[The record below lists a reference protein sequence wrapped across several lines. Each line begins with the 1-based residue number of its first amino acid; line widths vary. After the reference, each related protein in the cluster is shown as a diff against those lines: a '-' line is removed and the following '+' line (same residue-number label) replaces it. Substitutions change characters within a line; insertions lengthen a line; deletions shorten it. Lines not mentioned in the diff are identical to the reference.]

1 MNKPKGKIKS
11 KLTPMMEQYL
21 RIKAQHP
28 GRILLYRMGDF
39 YETFYE
45 DAQLAAKIL
54 GITLTTRG
62 KSQGEPVPLAGVPH
76 HSVNTYIHRLIAAGQ
91 SVAICEQVEDPATA
105 KGVVKRAVTEVMTP
119 GTISLEEFLPTASGA
134 YCLALFVGESRTG
147 FALGDISTGELLAGE
162 DNPAQILGLPA
173 RFNVREVVY
182 PEEADTELLQE
193 LKDLYPDLRMES
205 RPPWDFHPEESERRL
220 REHFSVTES
229 PLLGIRETEDKL
241 LRAVGGLLAY
251 FKSLKSED
259 LSFIDRVSF
268 LRHEE
273 TMVLDRLTVENLEL
287 TQTLRG
293 DDQRATLFAVMDH
306 TVTRMGARLLY
317 RRMLAPL
324 LDPQAINAR
333 LDSVERL
340 LEARELR
347 RELRKLLGPVA
358 DLERLSGRLSA
369 LKARPRDLKAL
380 ADTLALLVPIKEL
393 LKVEDAGEL
402 PELRDAVD
410 PLADLRT
417 LLESALAEDLP
428 GKLSDGNFIRGG
440 FDEELDHL
448 RSLTRDGRD
457 WILGQQSSEREKTGI
472 ANLKVGYNR
481 VFGYYIEV
489 SKGQLDKVPESY
501 IAKQTLTGSQRY
513 VTPELKSREEEI
525 LGAEDRRVRREL
537 QIFEDIREASWN
549 CLGAIQENG
558 RALAALDLSA
568 SLAELAERQRYCRPE
583 IDVEPVLEIR
593 DGRHPVVERLLDEDF
608 IANDIYLEPG
618 DRQILLITGPNM
630 GGKSTYLRMAALMVL
645 MAQMGSYVPASVARV
660 GITDKIFTRVGASDN
675 LASGRST
682 FLIEMEETAYIL
694 RNLSS
699 RSLALMDEIGRGT
712 STYDGLS
719 LAWAVL
725 EALHNEEGNKPRTLF
740 ATHYHELTE
749 LESLPRLHNLHV
761 TVKEWQ
767 DKVVFLR
774 KVEAGAAGRSY
785 GIQVARLAG
794 MPSGVIERAFEIL
807 RALENRRGNSERLGV
822 PEVKSPQMDLFSN
835 RGHPMLEEIKNLDT
849 ERLTPLEALNLLTD
863 YRERLHRRKEVE

>member
-1 MNKPKGKIKS
+1 MSRPKSKPKS
-11 KLTPMMEQYL
+11 TLTPMMEQYL

-45 DAQLAAKIL
+45 DAQLAAKVL

-76 HSVNTYIHRLIAAGQ
+76 HSVNTYIHRLIAAGH

-119 GTISLEEFLPTASGA
+119 GTLSLEEFLPAARGA
-134 YCLALFVGESRTG
+134 YCLSIHPGESRCG

-162 DNPAQILGLPA
+162 DHPAQILGLPA
-173 RFNVREVVY
+173 RFNVRELIH
-182 PEEADTELLQE
+182 PEDADGSLMEELRE
-193 LKDLYPDLRMES
+193 LYPDLRMEG
-205 RPPWDFHPEESERRL
+205 RPLWDFHPEDSERRL
-220 REHFSVTES
+220 SEHFSVTETE
-229 PLLGIRETEDKL
+229 LLGIRESEED
-241 LRAVGGLLAY
+241 LRRSMGGLLAY
-251 FKSLKSED
+251 FQALKSED

-268 LRHEE
+268 LRQDE

-287 TQTLRG
+287 TQPLRG
-293 DDQRATLFAVMDH
+293 EDREATLFSIMDH
-306 TVTRMGARLLY
+306 TVTRMGGRLLY
-317 RRMLAPL
+317 RRLLAPL
-324 LDPQAINAR
+324 LDRNRIEAR
-333 LDSVERL
+333 LDAVQRLVE
-340 LEARELR
+340 AGELR
-347 RELRKLLGPVA
+347 RELRKLLRPVA
-358 DLERLSGRLSA
+358 DLERLAGRMSA
-369 LKARPRDLKAL
+369 LRARPRDLKAL
-380 ADTLALLVPIKEL
+380 ADTLALLPPLREL
-393 LKVEDAGEL
+393 LEAEVDAEL
-402 PELRDAVD
+402 AELRELID
-410 PLADLRT
+410 PLDDLRS

-428 GKLSDGNFIRGG
+428 AKLADGNFIRGG
-440 FDEELDHL
+440 FDEELDRL

-457 WILGQQSSEREKTGI
+457 WILGQQESEREKTGI
-472 ANLKVGYNR
+472 GNLKVGYNK

-489 SKGQLDKVPESY
+489 SKGQLDKVPDHY

-513 VTPELKSREEEI
+513 VTPDLKSREEEI

-537 QIFEDIREASWN
+537 ELFEELRETTWSR
-549 CLGAIQENG
+549 LGAIQENG
-558 RALAALDLSA
+558 RALATLDLHA
-568 SLAELAERQRYCRPE
+568 SLAELAEKHRYCRPE
-583 IDVEPVLEIR
+583 IESEPLLEIR
-593 DGRHPVVERLLDEDF
+593 DGRHPVVERLLSEDF
-608 IANDIYLEPG
+608 IANDIFLEPG

-645 MAQMGSYVPASVARV
+645 MAQMGSFVPASAARV
-660 GITDKIFTRVGASDN
+660 GITDKVFTRVGASDN
-675 LASGRST
+675 LARGRST

-694 RNLSS
+694 RNLSP
-699 RSLALMDEIGRGT
+699 RSLVLMDEIGRGT

-725 EALHNEEGNKPRTLF
+725 ESLHLDAGAKPRTLF

-774 KVEAGAAGRSY
+774 KVETGAAGRSY

-794 MPSGVIERAFEIL
+794 MPTEVIDRALEIL
-807 RALENRRGNSERLGV
+807 RALENRKGHGERLDI
-822 PEVKSPQMDLFSN
+822 PEHISPQMDLFSD
-835 RGHPMLEEIKNLDT
+835 RGHPLLEEIQNLDP
-849 ERLTPLEALNLLTD
+849 ERLTPLEALNLLTE

>member
-1 MNKPKGKIKS
+1 
-11 KLTPMMEQYL
+11 
-21 RIKAQHP
+21 
-28 GRILLYRMGDF
+28 
-39 YETFYE
+39 
-45 DAQLAAKIL
+45 
-54 GITLTTRG
+54 
-62 KSQGEPVPLAGVPH
+62 
-76 HSVNTYIHRLIAAGQ
+76 
-91 SVAICEQVEDPATA
+91 
-105 KGVVKRAVTEVMTP
+105 
-119 GTISLEEFLPTASGA
+119 
-134 YCLALFVGESRTG
+134 
-147 FALGDISTGELLAGE
+147 
-162 DNPAQILGLPA
+162 
-173 RFNVREVVY
+173 
-182 PEEADTELLQE
+182 
-193 LKDLYPDLRMES
+193 
-205 RPPWDFHPEESERRL
+205 
-220 REHFSVTES
+220 
-229 PLLGIRETEDKL
+229 
-241 LRAVGGLLAY
+241 
-251 FKSLKSED
+251 
-259 LSFIDRVSF
+259 
-268 LRHEE
+268 
-273 TMVLDRLTVENLEL
+273 
-287 TQTLRG
+287 
-293 DDQRATLFAVMDH
+293 
-306 TVTRMGARLLY
+306 MGARLLY

-324 LDPQAINAR
+324 LDPQAINSR

-340 LEARELR
+340 LIARELR
-347 RELRKLLGPVA
+347 RELSKLLGPVT

-380 ADTLALLVPIKEL
+380 TDTLALLVPIKNL
-393 LKVEDAGEL
+393 LKDENAGEL
-402 PELRDAVD
+402 PELCDALD
-410 PLADLRT
+410 PLEDLRS
-417 LLESALAEDLP
+417 LLDAALAEDLP
-428 GKLSDGNFIRGG
+428 ARLSDGNFIRGG
-440 FDEELDHL
+440 FDEELGHL

-457 WILGQQSSEREKTGI
+457 WILGQQTSEREKTGI

-489 SKGQLDKVPESY
+489 SKGQLDKVPDSY

-537 QIFEDIREASWN
+537 QIFEDLRKAAWE
-549 CLGAIQENG
+549 CLGPIQENG

-568 SLAELAERQRYCRPE
+568 SLAELAEQQRYCRPE
-583 IDVEPVLEIR
+583 IETEPVLEIK

-630 GGKSTYLRMAALMVL
+630 GGKSTFLRMAALMVL
-645 MAQMGSYVPASVARV
+645 MAQMGSYVPASAARV

-675 LASGRST
+675 LARGRST

-699 RSLALMDEIGRGT
+699 RSIALMDEIGRGT

-725 EALHNEEGNKPRTLF
+725 EALHTEEGNKPRTLF

-774 KVEAGAAGRSY
+774 KVESGAAGRSY

-794 MPSGVIERAFEIL
+794 MPSGVINRAFEIL
-807 RALENRRGNSERLGV
+807 RALENRPGHGERLGV
-822 PEVKSPQMDLFSN
+822 PEAQSPQMDLFSD
-835 RGHPMLEEIKNLDT
+835 RGHPLLEEIKNLDPD
-849 ERLTPLEALNLLTD
+849 RLTPLDALNLLTG